1 MISYFLVGLGK
12 SPQKKNGAR
21 ERGGL
26 RARKEGVAP
35 IIGGSVR
42 LLNKQCK
49 FGRGPHLLDT
59 L

>member
-35 IIGGSVR
+35 IIGGVGASA
-42 LLNKQCK
+42 K
-49 FGRGPHLLDT
+49 
-59 L
+59 